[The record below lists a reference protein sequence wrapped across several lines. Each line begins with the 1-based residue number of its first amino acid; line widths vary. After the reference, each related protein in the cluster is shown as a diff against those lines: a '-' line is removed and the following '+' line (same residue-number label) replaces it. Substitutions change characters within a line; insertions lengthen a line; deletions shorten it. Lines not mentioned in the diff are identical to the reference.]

1 MINFIVHIPS
11 ARDVLS
17 YNEYI
22 CHEDGNPFNCYDL
35 GKVESAIHS
44 AFYPGSAPFVH
55 GGIAKMAGALCFYLL
70 KAHAF
75 MDGNK
80 RTATVIA
87 IVFMNKHGWTLKYP
101 SSEIDDS
108 NALADIIDSCAAS
121 KVSKEEL
128 IEWFDTHKV
137 LYEESES

>member
-1 MINFIVHIPS
+1 MINIVIHIPAS
-11 ARDVLS
+11 QDVLN

-22 CHEDGNPFNCYDL
+22 CREDGNPFHCYDI

-80 RTATVIA
+80 RTATVVA
-87 IVFMNKHGWTLKYP
+87 LVFMNKHGWTLEYP
-101 SSEIDDS
+101 SNEETDS
-108 NALADIIDSCAAS
+108 NALSDIIDSCAAS
-121 KVSKEEL
+121 NTSKDEL
-128 IEWFDTHKV
+128 IGWFELHKKIF
-137 LYEESES
+137 EED

>member
-1 MINFIVHIPS
+1 MINFIVHIPTTQ
-11 ARDVLS
+11 DVLN

-22 CHEDGNPFNCYDL
+22 CREDGNPFHCYDV
-35 GKVESAIHS
+35 GKIESAIHS
-44 AFYPGSAPFVH
+44 AFYPGSPPFVH

-87 IVFMNKHGWTLKYP
+87 IVFLNKHGWSLKYAYN
-101 SSEIDDS
+101 EEDNS
-108 NALADIIDSCAAS
+108 NALADIIEDCAS
-121 KVSKEEL
+121 SNVTKEEL
-128 IEWFDTHKV
+128 IKWFEIHKII
-137 LYEESES
+137 LEDE